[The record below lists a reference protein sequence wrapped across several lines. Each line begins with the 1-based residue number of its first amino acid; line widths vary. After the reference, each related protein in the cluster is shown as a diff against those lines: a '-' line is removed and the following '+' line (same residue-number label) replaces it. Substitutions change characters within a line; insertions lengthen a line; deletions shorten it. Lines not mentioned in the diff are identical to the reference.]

1 MGSAESVIAMTSRG
15 AFVHL
20 RDVTACA
27 LPIVVGLAWFAAAEV
42 VYDGSL
48 MENQFLRS
56 GMLATWYVPLAVMYL
71 VKSVSGE
78 ARRGVILA
86 WLSAFGVMSA
96 MVAVDV
102 LVTHYKPDSDHCCIP
117 VETDFACGLLGSFI
131 FTAIMAFSDSIAKH
145 WMRGGRRPVAKP
157 WIVRRAMRLGV
168 TVLFTVLLALLVNGV
183 FIVIGQAL
191 RAFFR

>member
-1 MGSAESVIAMTSRG
+1 MEIRKGIRKYD
-15 AFVHL
+15 
-20 RDVTACA
+20 RTACA
-27 LPIVVGLAWFAAAEV
+27 LVIAVGLAWFAAAEV

-56 GMLATWYVPLAVMYL
+56 GMLATWYVPLAAMYL

-78 ARRGVILA
+78 GRRGAVLA

-117 VETDFACGLLGSFI
+117 VGTDFACGLLCSFI
-131 FTAIMAFSDSIAKH
+131 FTAIIAVSDSIA
-145 WMRGGRRPVAKP
+145 MRWVRGCGRPVAKP
-157 WIVRRAMRLGV
+157 WIVRRAMRLGGA
-168 TVLFTVLLALLVNGV
+168 VLFTVLLMLLVNGV
-183 FIVIGQAL
+183 FTAIGQVL